1 MADLPNP
8 NRGFGQGRQY
18 DPETSEGKISQIHE
32 NFIIEVSSLSYE
44 AKGQRVRDYIRRNIH
59 FIGTIRLKQLAEQ
72 FRIPRETLR
81 RWIREIRDEVE
92 QPQSSVFG
100 VAQGMVPILA
110 YPLAAATS
118 AKSVLLGSARRP
130 TPIQVH
136 PDPYSNPL
144 HGYAAAVASAAAG
157 AGSQV
162 INTVH
167 CPSLSAPHEFP
178 YIGRPDFDCRW
189 MCAVP
194 PTAGLP
200 GQRSGV

>member
-1 MADLPNP
+1 LKMADLPNP
-8 NRGFGQGRQY
+8 HQGFGIGRQP
-18 DPETSEGKISQIHE
+18 DPRTSIQQIHE
-32 NFIIEVSSLSYE
+32 NFIIELASLSNE
-44 AKGQRVRDYIRRNIH
+44 AKGQKVRDYIRRTMIYQM
-59 FIGTIRLKQLAEQ
+59 ISPTELAVQ
-72 FRIPRETLR
+72 FQIPRETLR
-81 RWIREIRDEVE
+81 RWIRKIRDEVE

-100 VAQGMVPILA
+100 VAQGMVQIPA

-136 PDPYSNPL
+136 QDPYSNPL
-144 HGYAAAVASAAAG
+144 HGYTAAVASAAAG

-178 YIGRPDFDCRW
+178 YIGRPDFDCRLL
-189 MCAVP
+189 CAVP

>member
-8 NRGFGQGRQY
+8 HRKFGLGIQP
-18 DPETSEGKISQIHE
+18 DPRTSIQQIHE
-32 NFIIEVSSLSYE
+32 NFIAELASLSYA
-44 AKGQRVRDYIRRNIH
+44 AKGQKIRDYVRRTMIH
-59 FIGTIRLKQLAEQ
+59 EMMSKTQLANQ
-72 FRIPRETLR
+72 FQIPRRTLCD
-81 RWIREIRDEVE
+81 WIQEICDEVKP
-92 QPQSSVFG
+92 PQASVFG
-100 VAQGMVPILA
+100 VAQGMVPIPA
-110 YPLAAATS
+110 YPLAPATS
-118 AKSVLLGSARRP
+118 AKSVLLGTARRP

-178 YIGRPDFDCRW
+178 YIGRPDFDCRLL
-189 MCAVP
+189 CAVP

>member
-8 NRGFGQGRQY
+8 HRKFGLRIQP
-18 DPETSEGKISQIHE
+18 DPRTSIQQIHE
-32 NFIIEVSSLSYE
+32 NFIAELASLSYA
-44 AKGQRVRDYIRRNIH
+44 AKGQKIRDYVRRTMIH
-59 FIGTIRLKQLAEQ
+59 EMMSKTQLANQ
-72 FRIPRETLR
+72 FQIPRRTLCD
-81 RWIREIRDEVE
+81 WIQEICDEVKP
-92 QPQSSVFG
+92 PQASVFG
-100 VAQGMVPILA
+100 VAQGMVPIPA
-110 YPLAAATS
+110 YPLAPATS

-130 TPIQVH
+130 TPIH
-136 PDPYSNPL
+136 PDPYSNPM